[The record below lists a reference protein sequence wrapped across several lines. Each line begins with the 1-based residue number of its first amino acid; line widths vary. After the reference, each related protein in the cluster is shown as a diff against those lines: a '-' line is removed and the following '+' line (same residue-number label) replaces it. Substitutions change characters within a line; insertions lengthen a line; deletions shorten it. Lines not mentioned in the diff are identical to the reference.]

1 MNPIV
6 LGVQSLPKKAAHK
19 PCLNCV
25 RTSSRWDAHHHQ
37 WASFALKW
45 LGFYL
50 ITSSVIT
57 LWDNVLDM
65 HEKCGVETLFVQWL
79 VKKEGNWKEWKTK
92 IYFLKFH
99 KPAHIEDR
107 FLLTSYN
114 F

>member
-1 MNPIV
+1 MCEINRSFIWLINFQGSSNSEKREVGINPIE
-6 LGVQSLPKKAAHK
+6 LGVQSLSKKTAHK

-25 RTSSRWDAHHHQ
+25 RSSSRWDAHHHQ

-65 HEKCGVETLFVQWL
+65 HEKCGVETLFV
-79 VKKEGNWKEWKTK
+79 
-92 IYFLKFH
+92 
-99 KPAHIEDR
+99 
-107 FLLTSYN
+107 
-114 F
+114 